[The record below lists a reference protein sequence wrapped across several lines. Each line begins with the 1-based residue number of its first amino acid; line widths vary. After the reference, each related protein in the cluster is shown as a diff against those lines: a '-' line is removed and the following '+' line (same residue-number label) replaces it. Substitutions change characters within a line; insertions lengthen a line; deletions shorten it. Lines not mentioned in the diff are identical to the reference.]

1 MRIFLRQ
8 LARHLAQ
15 SFSLVEFVLRN
26 RCAYFAEIAAQNDLI
41 GKTLRLLTVE
51 GVGFCV
57 AGFVLGLS
65 GRLILP
71 AVFAM
76 LKLPLLFLLAGVICL
91 PTLYYFSIVF
101 GARLRFLQTITLI
114 LTSQT
119 VSAVLILGTTPISL
133 LFLFSGAE
141 PVFLTLL
148 NIGLLGL
155 ASVLGLIFL
164 VQGALYI
171 QETQPPETFGWAT
184 WPALL
189 LKGNLRS
196 VVLLGWLAIYGL
208 VGAQMSWAL
217 RPFFGVTLDGHDF
230 FSALNS
236 AIRLWLGAGR

>member
-1 MRIFLRQ
+1 MRAFL
-8 LARHLAQ
+8 RHLAQ
-15 SFSLVEFVLRN
+15 SFSLVEHVLRN
-26 RCAYFAEIAAQNDLI
+26 RCAYFAEIAEQDDLV
-41 GKTLRLLTVE
+41 GKILRLLTVE

-65 GRLILP
+65 GRQLLP
-71 AVFAM
+71 AVFAI
-76 LKLPLLFLLAGVICL
+76 LKLPLLFFLAGLICL

-101 GARLRFLQTITLI
+101 GARLRFLQTVTLI

-155 ASVLGLIFL
+155 ASALGLIFL

-171 QETQPPETFGWAT
+171 QELQPPETFTWAT
-184 WPALL
+184 WPLL
-189 LKGNLRS
+189 LLRGNLRS
-196 VVLLGWLAIYGL
+196 VVLLGWLVIYGL

-217 RPFFGVTLDGHDF
+217 RPFFGAPLDGHDF
-230 FSALNS
+230 FSAFES
-236 AIRLWLGAGR
+236 ALRLWLGSGR